1 MTAPNDGTTPDQP
14 AFDGSGS
21 EPTRQLP
28 QEPTQSIPG
37 QYNYPSDA
45 QTAPSAP
52 TGAGIP
58 DPVAGANDPT
68 GPGVPFSDAAA
79 VDAPRKRTGLVV
91 GGIAAVV
98 LLGGAAAFGVSKL
111 SGGGAQPA
119 DVLPGDAYAYFRLDI
134 DPSAGQKIAAVR
146 FLDKL
151 PQVKDALGGDDP
163 RKKLWEQIS
172 ADDECASKID
182 YDNTI
187 APWLGDRVGVA
198 LRPGGTEETPNV
210 AVALQVSD
218 EAKAT
223 ETAGRLLDC
232 GGKDETDVQT
242 KDGYLLITAKGQG
255 AGTLAAIEKG
265 TLAQNSTF
273 SGDMAALGEQG
284 VLSMWADLPSLTKEV
299 NSVMGMT
306 ASGLLTGRA
315 APASQDAKGRVAA
328 ALRFDPSFIELAGV
342 TRGVDGV
349 TKVAANGDELAA
361 LPEDTL
367 GALQISGADQMLDS
381 AWPQLSKQLDE
392 LAAEEGMDNPLP
404 MIEQELG
411 IKLPDDLKVLLG
423 KSFTLAVPDQ
433 DFSSDLPS
441 LGAKVTGTDAARA
454 EEIITS
460 IEDAA
465 GSPFT
470 LLKKADGD
478 RFYLSTT
485 QAYAD
490 QLAQRGTLGDTET
503 FKAAV
508 GDTGNTNVAFF
519 LNLDRLEKLY
529 LAEVPEKERAFVEA
543 LSAFG
548 LNASTTG
555 DGEGRFAFR
564 LVGN

>member
-1 MTAPNDGTTPDQP
+1 
-14 AFDGSGS
+14 
-21 EPTRQLP
+21 
-28 QEPTQSIPG
+28 
-37 QYNYPSDA
+37 
-45 QTAPSAP
+45 
-52 TGAGIP
+52 
-58 DPVAGANDPT
+58 
-68 GPGVPFSDAAA
+68 VPFSDAVPAES
-79 VDAPRKRTGLVV
+79 PRKRTGLVI
-91 GGIAAVV
+91 GGIAAVIV
-98 LLGGAAAFGVSKL
+98 LAGAAAFGVSKL

-119 DVLPGDAYAYFRLDI
+119 DVLPGDAYAYLRLDI

-151 PQVKDALGGDDP
+151 PQAKDALGSDDP

-172 ADDECASKID
+172 ADDECAGKVD
-182 YDNTI
+182 YDKDI

-198 LRPGGTEETPNV
+198 LRPGGTPDTPNM

-223 ETAGRLLDC
+223 DTANRLLDC
-232 GGKDETDVQT
+232 GGKDTTDVQT
-242 KDGYLLITAKGQG
+242 KDGYLLITPKGKG
-255 AGTLAAIEKG
+255 ADTLAAIDKG

-284 VLSMWADLPSLTKEV
+284 IVSAWMDAPSLTKEL
-299 NSVMGMT
+299 G
-306 ASGLLTGRA
+306 AALSGIGTGTGL
-315 APASQDAKGRVAA
+315 PDEAKGRVAA
-328 ALRFDPSFIELAGV
+328 ALRFDPGYIELAGV
-342 TRGVDGV
+342 TRGVEGL
-349 TKVAANGDELAA
+349 TKADANGAELAA

-381 AWPQLSKQLDE
+381 AWPQISKQLDD
-392 LAAEEGMDNPLP
+392 LAAAEGMDNPLP

-411 IKLPDDLKVLLG
+411 IKLPDDLKILFG

-441 LGAKVTGTDAARA
+441 VGAKVTGTDAARA
-454 EEIITS
+454 EEIVTS

-465 GSPFT
+465 GGAFT
-470 LLKKADGD
+470 LHKKADGD

-485 QAYAD
+485 AAYGD
-490 QLAQRGTLGDTET
+490 TLAQRGTLGESEA

-508 GDTGNTNVAFF
+508 GDTGSTNLAFF
-519 LNLDRLEKLY
+519 LSLDRLEKLY
-529 LAEVPEKERAFVEA
+529 LPEVPDNERAFVEA
-543 LSAFG
+543 LSAVG

-555 DGEGRFAFR
+555 DGEGRFALR